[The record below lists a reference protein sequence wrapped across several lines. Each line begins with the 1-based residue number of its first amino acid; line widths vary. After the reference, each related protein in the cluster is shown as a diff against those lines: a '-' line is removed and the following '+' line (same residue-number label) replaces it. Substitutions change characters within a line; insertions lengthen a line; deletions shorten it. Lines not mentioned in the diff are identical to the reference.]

1 MMSSPAQ
8 SNNTDKA
15 VLLWDDWDV
24 YRWEN
29 DKNESL
35 TPIASLK
42 ELPPVSQILQLDTHD
57 ILVFSAQS
65 NTISYV
71 HLHNQTVEVL
81 LCNDEGCCSQS
92 DSERCHQQSNSS
104 QIGGI
109 SLNSQ
114 DHGSVF
120 FSDNAAIKKF
130 RIDNSL
136 IQPEVVVDL
145 LNHVDHP
152 GDIMKFTFN
161 EDYSIIFLLWE
172 RLDNED
178 RLLYRYNIHGKKIS
192 GEIKMQEKELAEISS
207 VNENII
213 LGLDNIHKQ
222 LLALDFE
229 CNSTSRVCLDN
240 ATAGSPGYSDEDDN
254 SSECDTDSHSI
265 KMMTQDDNY
274 IYVVDSANSILAID
288 NIKGLCIKID
298 IANSNRHVISCA
310 NFNIFLISK
319 GGSAGKNLIS
329 LSLGIMQPFR
339 FGGMV
344 ASRVASSIRV
354 LI

>member
-1 MMSSPAQ
+1 MMSRPAQ

-15 VLLWDDWDV
+15 VLLWDEGHV

-29 DKNESL
+29 EKNESL

-42 ELPPVSQILQLDTHD
+42 ELPKVSQILQLVNHS
-57 ILVFSAQS
+57 ILVLSAKS

-71 HLHNQTVEVL
+71 HLHNQTAEVL
-81 LCNDEGCCSQS
+81 LCNEEGCCSQS

-145 LNHVDHP
+145 LNHVDRP

-178 RLLYRYNIHGKKIS
+178 RLLYRYNIYGKKIS
-192 GEIKMQEKELAEISS
+192 GEIKMQERELAEISS

-213 LGLDNIHKQ
+213 LGLDNIQKQ
-222 LLALDFE
+222 LVALDFE
-229 CNSTSRVCLDN
+229 SNSTSRVCLDN

-254 SSECDTDSHSI
+254 SLECNTDPHSI

-274 IYVVDSANSILAID
+274 IYAMDSSANSILVID

-298 IANSNRHVISCA
+298 NASSNRLVISCA
-310 NFNIFLISK
+310 NFNIFLILE

-329 LSLGIMQPFR
+329 LSFGIMQPYGL
-339 FGGMV
+339 GGRLT
-344 ASRVASSIRV
+344 SRLA
-354 LI
+354 

>member
-1 MMSSPAQ
+1 MMSSPAS

-15 VLLWDDWDV
+15 VLLWDEWYV
-24 YRWEN
+24 YRWGN

-42 ELPPVSQILQLDTHD
+42 ELPQVSQILQLDTND
-57 ILVFSAQS
+57 ILVLSAQS
-65 NTISYV
+65 DTISYV
-71 HLHNQTVEVL
+71 NLHSRTAEVL

-104 QIGGI
+104 QISEI

-130 RIDNSL
+130 QIDNSL

-178 RLLYRYNIHGKKIS
+178 RLLYRYNVHGKKIS
-192 GEIKMQEKELAEISS
+192 GEIKMQEKELAEIAS

-213 LGLDNIHKQ
+213 LGLENIQKQ
-222 LLALDFE
+222 LVASDFE
-229 CNSTSRVCLDN
+229 SNSTSRDCLDN

-254 SSECDTDSHSI
+254 SLECNTDPHSI

-274 IYVVDSANSILAID
+274 IYAMDSSANSILVID

-298 IANSNRHVISCA
+298 NASSNRLVISCA
-310 NFNIFLISK
+310 NFNIFLILE

-329 LSLGIMQPFR
+329 VMFGIMQPYG
-339 FGGMV
+339 FGGRLT
-344 ASRVASSIRV
+344 SWLTSSFRV
-354 LI
+354 

>member
-1 MMSSPAQ
+1 MMSRPAQ

-15 VLLWDDWDV
+15 VLLWDEGHV

-35 TPIASLK
+35 TPIASLE
-42 ELPPVSQILQLDTHD
+42 ELPPVSQILQLVNHN
-57 ILVFSAQS
+57 ILVLSAKS

-71 HLHNQTVEVL
+71 HLHNQTAELL

-104 QIGGI
+104 QISEI

-136 IQPEVVVDL
+136 IQPQVVVDL
-145 LNHVDHP
+145 LTLVDYP
-152 GDIMKFTFN
+152 GKIIKFTFN

-172 RLDNED
+172 PLDNKD
-178 RLLYRYNIHGKKIS
+178 HLLYRYNIHGKKIS
-192 GEIKMQEKELAEISS
+192 GEIKINMQEVGLAEISS
-207 VNENII
+207 LNENII

-222 LLALDFE
+222 FVALDFE
-229 CNSTSRVCLDN
+229 SDKSISRRVCLVN
-240 ATAGSPGYSDEDDN
+240 ATAGSPGYSNEDDN
-254 SSECDTDSHSI
+254 SLECNTDPHSI
-265 KMMTQDDNY
+265 KMITQDDNY
-274 IYVVDSANSILAID
+274 IYGMDNANSILAID
-288 NIKGLCIKID
+288 DIKGLYIEID
-298 IANSNRHVISCA
+298 IANNNCHVISCA
-310 NFNIFLISK
+310 NFNIFLTLE
-319 GGSAGKNLIS
+319 GDSAGKNLIS
-329 LSLGIMQPFR
+329 LLFGIMQP
-339 FGGMV
+339 
-344 ASRVASSIRV
+344 
-354 LI
+354 